1 MCGKTRL
8 VAVAAPGCAFASS
21 RPPQML
27 GFRDAFGA
35 LVRCS
40 SPSQP
45 FASRTAGRALQHRM
59 RAARH
64 AANASFAHFAY
75 AFISIRTSKSVRQK
89 IFGQSGWDA

>member
-1 MCGKTRL
+1 ML
-8 VAVAAPGCAFASS
+8 A
-21 RPPQML
+21 QML

-75 AFISIRTSKSVRQK
+75 AFISIRTSESVRQK

>member
-1 MCGKTRL
+1 M
-8 VAVAAPGCAFASS
+8 
-21 RPPQML
+21 
-27 GFRDAFGA
+27 
-35 LVRCS
+35 
-40 SPSQP
+40 
-45 FASRTAGRALQHRM
+45 AGRALQHRM